1 MHRCEV
7 SSAAGVG
14 DVGDRYDVVGK
25 RGEKAC
31 RPRHKREESALNITE
46 LRSDDDDI
54 QGRGAWSFRPLAFNA
69 VMAAEPA
76 ARIHS
81 GKCPGFRGKAV
92 YFPGNFGK
100 LWTAENLGWTP
111 DREIRP
117 ICSTVSWSLPASRF
131 FGLVSGKMCYTA
143 LPSSS
148 VFTVYCDFS

>member
-14 DVGDRYDVVGK
+14 VDRGRYDVVGK

-46 LRSDDDDI
+46 LRSNDDDI

-69 VMAAEPA
+69 VMAGEPA

-92 YFPGNFGK
+92 HFPGNIGK
-100 LWTAENLGWTP
+100 LWTAENEVV
-111 DREIRP
+111 RR
-117 ICSTVSWSLPASRF
+117 SASCGDSRVNSSIASSA
-131 FGLVSGKMCYTA
+131 LRRGKTCR
-143 LPSSS
+143 
-148 VFTVYCDFS
+148 